1 MDHTDN
7 NRVFE
12 LDNTY
17 KWEDCYGDEVL
28 IPENQRT
35 EDGDSP
41 KEQLASLVK
50 SGSNA
55 KGYTL
60 TEYINDINRENTEVL
75 AEYRS
80 DEKVRQA
87 YTYGESG
94 IGERVTVVIDTVC
107 CS

>member
-1 MDHTDN
+1 MAAMYDGDN

-50 SGSNA
+50 G
-55 KGYTL
+55 G
-60 TEYINDINRENTEVL
+60 
-75 AEYRS
+75 
-80 DEKVRQA
+80 
-87 YTYGESG
+87 
-94 IGERVTVVIDTVC
+94 
-107 CS
+107 

>member
-1 MDHTDN
+1 MWYNDEKSSGSGKTGWSCPDGVMYDGDN

-50 SGSNA
+50 
-55 KGYTL
+55 
-60 TEYINDINRENTEVL
+60 
-75 AEYRS
+75 
-80 DEKVRQA
+80 RQFKCQRIH
-87 YTYGESG
+87 TD
-94 IGERVTVVIDTVC
+94 RVYQRH
-107 CS
+107 

>member
-1 MDHTDN
+1 MYDGDN

-28 IPENQRT
+28 IPANQRT
-35 EDGDSP
+35 EDGNSP

-50 SGSNA
+50 GGSNA

-75 AEYRS
+75 ADRKS
-80 DEKVRQA
+80 TRLNSSHTDISRMPSSA
-87 YTYGESG
+87 
-94 IGERVTVVIDTVC
+94 
-107 CS
+107 

>member
-1 MDHTDN
+1 MAAMYDGDN

-35 EDGDSP
+35 EDGNSP

-50 SGSNA
+50 GGSNA

-60 TEYINDINRENTEVL
+60 TEYINDINREIQKSLQSMEQTRKSVRL
-75 AEYRS
+75 ILM
-80 DEKVRQA
+80 EKV
-87 YTYGESG
+87 ESENG
-94 IGERVTVVIDTVC
+94 
-107 CS
+107 